1 MAERIDAMLVLSR
14 KMDQKI
20 QIGRDITITIL
31 RVKKNSVKIGI
42 EAPDDLPIARGE
54 LLDTAPNGQ
63 TGQGISS
70 WRRAGR
76 KSPARTRKRLAPAPA
91 DR

>member
-1 MAERIDAMLVLSR
+1 MLVLSR

-20 QIGRDITITIL
+20 QIGRNITITIL

-54 LLDTAPNGQ
+54 LLDTAPNEP

-70 WRRAGR
+70 WRGAGR
-76 KSPARTRKRLAPAPA
+76 KTPARKHLAPAPA